1 VQFNIEGVLVWPVI
15 IHEVRP
21 RINRAGG

>member
-1 VQFNIEGVLVWPVI
+1 VQFNIEGVLVWPI